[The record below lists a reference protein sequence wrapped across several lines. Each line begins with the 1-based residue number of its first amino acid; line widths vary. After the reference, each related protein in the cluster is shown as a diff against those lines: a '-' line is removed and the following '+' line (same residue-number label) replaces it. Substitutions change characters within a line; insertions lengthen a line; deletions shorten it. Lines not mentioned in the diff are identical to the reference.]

1 MEYYRKSSHSVYE
14 CTYHIVWITK
24 YRYPVLVGDIGQKAK
39 EVVQEVCAN
48 NQVEII
54 RGRVASSHVYVSLPP
69 YLSISKLVQLIKGK
83 SSRKIQQNFP
93 ELKKR
98 YWGKHLWAVGY
109 FVRTSGNV
117 TDEMI
122 KNYIENHSKKE
133 DKFGDFQVES

>member
-1 MEYYRKSSHSVYE
+1 M
-14 CTYHIVWITK
+14 WITK

-93 ELKKR
+93 ELKKKDT
-98 YWGKHLWAVGY
+98 G
-109 FVRTSGNV
+109 
-117 TDEMI
+117 
-122 KNYIENHSKKE
+122 ENTY
-133 DKFGDFQVES
+133 GQ

>member
-54 RGRVASSHVYVSLPP
+54 RGRVASSRVYVSLPP